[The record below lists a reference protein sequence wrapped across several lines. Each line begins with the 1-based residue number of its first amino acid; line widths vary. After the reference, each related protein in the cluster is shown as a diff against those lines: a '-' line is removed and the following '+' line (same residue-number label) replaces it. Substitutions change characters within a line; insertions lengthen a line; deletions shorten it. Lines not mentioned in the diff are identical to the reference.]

1 MTLFLGKDAQRTC
14 IQLITH
20 NVRHA
25 ETTFSPSTLPLKGQ
39 EPRLGSHSRF
49 NVIDEMLEFFLR
61 LHNKLDK

>member
-1 MTLFLGKDAQRTC
+1 MTLFLGKDAQHTC

-39 EPRLGSHSRF
+39 EAQVRKS
-49 NVIDEMLEFFLR
+49 
-61 LHNKLDK
+61 